1 MKRAIAR
8 VLAAALLMPVAS
20 GRTAPANDEG
30 AAVLATPDD
39 PRVRE
44 VAYDPNAVYHLSGR
58 IGYQI
63 DLEFEA
69 GERYIGLAVGDVNGL
84 SFEAQDN
91 HVFLKPKA
99 TSVITN
105 LTILTDRR
113 HYYFDYSVSANRAI
127 VTPASDTLYALRFR
141 YPLDTAQQMARRESA
156 THLEQA
162 LATAV
167 QPLNRLY
174 GFCGSHVLQPTAAF
188 DDGVRTHLSFAARAE
203 FPAVYVQNEDGTE
216 SLVNFTV
223 TPDGMT
229 IHRIARRFILR
240 RGALTGCVVN
250 EAFDGSGGRLAT
262 GTVSTDVRRESPAA
276 NP

>member
-1 MKRAIAR
+1 MKRS
-8 VLAAALLMPVAS
+8 VVGKLVVALLMALATGGAGATDP
-20 GRTAPANDEG
+20 EG
-30 AAVLATPDD
+30 AGVLATLDD

-44 VAYDPNAVYHLSGR
+44 IAYDPNTVYHLSGR

-63 DLEFEA
+63 DIEFES
-69 GERYIGLAVGDVNGL
+69 GERYIGLAAGDVNGL

-99 TSVITN
+99 TGVITN

-113 HYYFDYSVSANRAI
+113 HYYFDYSVSSNRAI

-141 YPLDTAQQMARRESA
+141 YPMDAAQRLALRDSA
-156 THLEQA
+156 THLDQA
-162 LATAV
+162 LDSAV
-167 QPLNRLY
+167 QPLNRQY
-174 GFCGSHVLQPTAAF
+174 GFCGSHALQPTAAF
-188 DDGVRTHLSFAARAE
+188 DDGVRTHLAFAARAE
-203 FPAVYVQNEDGTE
+203 FPAVYVQNDDGTE
-216 SLVNFTV
+216 SLVNFSV
-223 TPDGMT
+223 TPDGLT
-229 IHRIARRFILR
+229 IHRIGRRFILR

-276 NP
+276 KP